1 MRNPTV
7 IEFSSKILRSI
18 DLTALFINLQAKFIK
33 ENRIFTLS
41 ELVAYERKR
50 KIKRKLI
57 EIKKIQKE
65 MTQYYTVIH
74 KFNYNYIF
82 KPQFSRIELANSQLT
97 MHKS

>member
-18 DLTALFINLQAKFIK
+18 DLTTLFINLQAKFIK
-33 ENRIFTLS
+33 ENRRFTLS

-65 MTQYYTVIH
+65 TTQYYTVIH
-74 KFNYNYIF
+74 KFNYDYIF
-82 KPQFSRIELANSQLT
+82 KP
-97 MHKS
+97 

>member
-7 IEFSSKILRSI
+7 IEFSSKLLRSI

-33 ENRIFTLS
+33 ENRRFTLS

-57 EIKKIQKE
+57 EIKKIEKE

-74 KFNYNYIF
+74 KF
-82 KPQFSRIELANSQLT
+82 KLQL
-97 MHKS
+97 HF